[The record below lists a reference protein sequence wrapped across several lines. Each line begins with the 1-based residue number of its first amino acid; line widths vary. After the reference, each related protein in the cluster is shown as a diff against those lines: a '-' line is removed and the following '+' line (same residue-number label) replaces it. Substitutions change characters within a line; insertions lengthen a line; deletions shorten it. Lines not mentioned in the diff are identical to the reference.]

1 METFL
6 NIAIELMRLVPL
18 ILIFYIPALIGTVIW
33 RERSEAYR
41 LKAAIWYGLGFGGIV
56 AVYLML
62 RSVSALQVA
71 QTLTISLLQIAAA
84 LLLAVFTVYK
94 LAD

>member
-6 NIAIELMRLVPL
+6 NIAVELMRLVPL

-41 LKAAIWYGLGFGGIV
+41 VKAAVWYALGFGGIV
-56 AVYLML
+56 AVHLML
-62 RSVSALQVA
+62 RSVSALQIA
-71 QTLTISLLQIAAA
+71 QTLAISLVQIAVA
-84 LLLAVFTVYK
+84 LALAVFTVYK

>member
-1 METFL
+1 METLL
-6 NIAIELMRLVPL
+6 NIAVELMRLVPL

-41 LKAAIWYGLGFGGIV
+41 LKAGLWYALGFGGIV
-56 AVYLML
+56 AVHLML
-62 RSVSALQVA
+62 RSVSALQIA
-71 QTLTISLLQIAAA
+71 QTLAISLVQVVVA
-84 LLLAVFTVYK
+84 LGLAVFTVYR

>member
-1 METFL
+1 M
-6 NIAIELMRLVPL
+6 NIAVELMRLVPL
-18 ILIFYIPALIGTVIW
+18 ILIFYIPALIGTAIW

-41 LKAAIWYGLGFGGIV
+41 VKAGIWYAVGFGAILAIHLV
-56 AVYLML
+56 F

-71 QTLTISLLQIAAA
+71 ETLAISLVQIAAA
-84 LLLAVFTVYK
+84 LALAVFTVYR

>member
-1 METFL
+1 M
-6 NIAIELMRLVPL
+6 NIAIELMQLVPL
-18 ILIFYIPALIGTVIW
+18 ILVFYIPALIGTVIW

-41 LKAAIWYGLGFGGIV
+41 IKAGIWYALGFGGIV
-56 AVYLML
+56 AIHLIL

-71 QTLTISLLQIAAA
+71 QTFAISLVQIAVA
-84 LLLAVFTVYK
+84 LGLAVFTVYR

>member
-1 METFL
+1 M

-18 ILIFYIPALIGTVIW
+18 ILVFYIPALIGTVIW

-41 LKAAIWYGLGFGGIV
+41 LKAAIWYALGFGGIV
-56 AVYLML
+56 AIHLIL
-62 RSVSALQVA
+62 RSVSALQVV
-71 QTLTISLLQIAAA
+71 QTLAISLVQIAVA
-84 LLLAVFTVYK
+84 LGLAVFTVYR

>member
-1 METFL
+1 
-6 NIAIELMRLVPL
+6 MRLVPL

>member
-1 METFL
+1 METIL
-6 NIAIELMRLVPL
+6 NIAVELMRLIPL

-33 RERSEAYR
+33 KEKSEAYR
-41 LKAAIWYGLGFGGIV
+41 VKAAIWYALGFGGIV
-56 AVYLML
+56 VIHVML

-71 QTLTISLLQIAAA
+71 QTLTISLVQIAVALALAA
-84 LLLAVFTVYK
+84 FTVYR

>member
-6 NIAIELMRLVPL
+6 NIAVELMRLVPL

-41 LKAAIWYGLGFGGIV
+41 LKAALWYGLGFGGIV
-56 AVYLML
+56 AVHLML

-71 QTLTISLLQIAAA
+71 QTLAVSLVQIAAA
-84 LLLAVFTVYK
+84 LLLAVFTVYR

>member
-6 NIAIELMRLVPL
+6 NIAVGLMRLVPL

-33 RERSEAYR
+33 SERSEAYR
-41 LKAAIWYGLGFGGIV
+41 VKAAAWYALGFGGIV
-56 AVYLML
+56 AVHLML
-62 RSVSALQVA
+62 RSGSAIQII
-71 QTLTISLLQIAAA
+71 QTLSISLVQIAAA

>member
-6 NIAIELMRLVPL
+6 NIAVELLRLVPL
-18 ILIFYIPALIGTVIW
+18 ILVLYVPALIGTVIW
-33 RERSEAYR
+33 KERAEGYR
-41 LKAAIWYGLGFGGIV
+41 AKAAIWYALGFGGIL
-56 AVYLML
+56 AVHVML

-71 QTLTISLLQIAAA
+71 QTLAISLVQVAAA
-84 LLLAVFTVYK
+84 LALAAFTVYR

>member
-1 METFL
+1 M

-18 ILIFYIPALIGTVIW
+18 ILLFYIPALIGTVIW
-33 RERSEAYR
+33 KERSEAYR
-41 LKAAIWYGLGFGGIV
+41 LKAALWYALSFGGIV
-56 AVYLML
+56 GIHLIF

-71 QTLTISLLQIAAA
+71 QTITISLVQMAVA
-84 LLLAVFTVYK
+84 LGLAVFTVYR

>member
-6 NIAIELMRLVPL
+6 NIAIEVMRLIPL
-18 ILIFYIPALIGTVIW
+18 ILVFYIPALIGTVIW
-33 RERSEAYR
+33 KEKSEAYR
-41 LKAAIWYGLGFGGIV
+41 VKAAIWYALGFGGIV
-56 AVYLML
+56 VIHVML

-71 QTLTISLLQIAAA
+71 QTLTISLVQIAVALALAA
-84 LLLAVFTVYK
+84 FTVYR